1 MLKTRLKAAAGI
13 LSLTLGAV
21 FFSSAAYPS
30 DSSLFNLE
38 SGLNDLVYRLT
49 RSVVTVESSHS
60 LRIGVAQGAQEES
73 VHNLISSGIIYD
85 STGHVL
91 VEASSLLDHD
101 RIIVKYGNYILPAR
115 LVGIDYQ
122 TNVAVLK
129 VDRPLGT
136 AVRLADQYGCAGRM
150 VIAVGNAY
158 GMQASPSIG
167 FCAGFRPDGTIQFSG
182 PITSGTIGGGL
193 FDLAGNLV
201 GIITGGIGEGRMA
214 EVGLAVPAY
223 KIPAIVEHIVNLGD
237 RQAGYIGITT
247 ADIEIVPAVEISSPF
262 RLTGGR
268 NASRTVINKALLVT
282 AVVPSSPAD
291 RSGLRKG
298 DLIFGVDG
306 RELDSAR
313 DLMNLVQQ
321 GKPGTRLELSL
332 IRQNAPLY
340 AQLVIGQKR
349 LTPSTRFLRTP
360 GASGSTLDIPDSL
373 QREITV
379 LKQMIQNL
387 ETRLESLR

>member
-1 MLKTRLKAAAGI
+1 MIRLKAAAGL

-21 FFSSAAYPS
+21 FFSPAAYPS

-38 SGLNDLVYRLT
+38 SGLNNLVYRLT
-49 RSVVTVESSHS
+49 RSVVTVESSRS
-60 LRIGVAQGAQEES
+60 LRVGVAPGAQEES
-73 VHNLISSGIIYD
+73 VQNLISSGLIYD
-85 STGHVL
+85 SAGHIL
-91 VEASSLLDHD
+91 VEASSLLDRD
-101 RIIVKYGNYILPAR
+101 RIIVKHGNHALPAR

-122 TNVAVLK
+122 TNIAVLK
-129 VDRPLGT
+129 VDRRLGT
-136 AVRLADQYGCAGRM
+136 AVSLADQYGCAGRM
-150 VIAVGNAY
+150 VIAVGNAF
-158 GMQASPSIG
+158 GLQASPSIG

-193 FDLAGNLV
+193 FDLSGHLV
-201 GIITGGIGEGRMA
+201 GIITGGIGEGRLA

-223 KIPAIVEHIVNLGD
+223 KIPAIVEHIVKSGD

-262 RLTGGR
+262 RLTGGSS
-268 NASRTVINKALLVT
+268 AGRTVINKALLVT
-282 AVVPSSPAD
+282 AIVRSSPAD

-298 DLIFGVDG
+298 DLIFGADG
-306 RELDSAR
+306 RELVSAR

-321 GKPGTRLELSL
+321 RKPGALLELSL

-340 AQLVIGQKR
+340 AQLIIGQRR
-349 LTPSTRFLRTP
+349 LTPSAGFSRIP
-360 GASGSTLDIPDSL
+360 GASGNALAISDSL
-373 QREITV
+373 QREIAV
-379 LKQMIQNL
+379 LKQMIHKL